1 MPGPL
6 SDKPSISE
14 GFAKP
19 TMILFSA
26 TVIGGVFNYVFQ
38 FFMMKSLSVES
49 YSELAA
55 VLSLFYIITVPTQ
68 TIGTMLLRYTSKF
81 MAEGRQQQ
89 VYWLIKRSLWITLAI
104 SAVMV
109 VVILVT
115 MPWLMSFLSLTSDLP
130 VIVMLF
136 GLVVAMVTPIG
147 YGPAQGLQRFT
158 LLGLNTIASPIGKLI
173 FGVILVMAGFGVAGA
188 MGGVIIGTAFG
199 MLVVIIGIRD
209 HLVRHGSP
217 ITTADARSIKIY
229 LIPVTIAVVC
239 FGIMTN
245 IDIFLANHYLLKTDA
260 GLYST
265 ASTLSKIILFMPGAI
280 ATVMFPKVTAAHT
293 RSEGTVRIMRRSII
307 LTLLLTGL
315 LAMGFLL
322 VPETVLSVLTNTAYL
337 GAAPALQI
345 LGLSMMFFGLAS
357 LFMNYGLAT
366 DRHQYITFVLLFTVV
381 EVLLLVLFHSS
392 PVEIAYDML
401 VSSLLMCVI
410 SWIYMELK
418 WRSHPNY

>member
-1 MPGPL
+1 
-6 SDKPSISE
+6 
-14 GFAKP
+14 
-19 TMILFSA
+19 MILFSA

-81 MAEGRQQQ
+81 MAEGRQEQ

-109 VVILVT
+109 VVILIT

-130 VIVMLF
+130 VIIMLF

-199 MLVVIIGIRD
+199 MMVVIIGIRD
-209 HLVRHGSP
+209 HLGKHGSP
-217 ITTADARSIKIY
+217 ITAADTRSIKIY

-239 FGIMTN
+239 YGIMTN
-245 IDIFLANHYLLKTDA
+245 IDIFLANHYLLKTNA

-322 VPETVLSVLTNTAYL
+322 VPETVLRVLTNTAYL
-337 GAAPALQI
+337 GAAPALQV

-366 DRHQYITFVLLFTVV
+366 DRHQYITFVLLFTAV

-401 VSSLLMCVI
+401 VSSLLMCVV

>member
-1 MPGPL
+1 
-6 SDKPSISE
+6 
-14 GFAKP
+14 
-19 TMILFSA
+19 MILFSA

-130 VIVMLF
+130 VIIMLF

-173 FGVILVMAGFGVAGA
+173 FGVILVVAGFGVAGA

-199 MLVVIIGIRD
+199 MMVVIIGIRD
-209 HLVRHGSP
+209 HLGKHGSP
-217 ITTADARSIKIY
+217 ITAADARSIKIY

-239 FGIMTN
+239 YGIMTN

-322 VPETVLSVLTNTAYL
+322 VPETVLRVLTNTAYL

-418 WRSHPNY
+418 WRSHRNY